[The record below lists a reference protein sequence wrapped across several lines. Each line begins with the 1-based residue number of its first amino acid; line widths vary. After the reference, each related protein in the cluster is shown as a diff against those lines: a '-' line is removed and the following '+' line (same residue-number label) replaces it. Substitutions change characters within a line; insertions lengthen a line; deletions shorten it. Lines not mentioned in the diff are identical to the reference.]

1 MLSESQFYGF
11 HSDAQPLRE
20 GHYSLLFVESYKLSP
35 PEIGKM
41 SKTVSGRDTSIVRKT
56 PKKVR
61 AIVIVFLIDE
71 ALIQANQ

>member
-41 SKTVSGRDTSIVRKT
+41 SKTISGRDTSIVRKT
-56 PKKVR
+56 PKKVKGHCNS
-61 AIVIVFLIDE
+61 FL
-71 ALIQANQ
+71 NR

>member
-41 SKTVSGRDTSIVRKT
+41 SKTISSIVRKT